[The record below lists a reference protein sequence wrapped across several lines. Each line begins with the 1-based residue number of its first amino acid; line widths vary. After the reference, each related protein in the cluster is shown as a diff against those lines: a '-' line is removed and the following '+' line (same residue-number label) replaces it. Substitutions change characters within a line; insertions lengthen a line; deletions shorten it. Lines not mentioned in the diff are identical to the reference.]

1 MKNFLSLLFLACILS
16 LSITS
21 CDPENSTP
29 NLFTLSDDAAFGMQM
44 KDEML
49 SNPSEFPIL
58 DPIAYPK
65 AYDYM
70 ERIKGELIASGEV
83 AYVDQFPWE
92 IYIIDKDI
100 VNAFATPGGYLYF
113 FTGLIEELENEAQ
126 LTGVLAHEMAHC
138 ARRHSTN
145 QMTKAYGL
153 QLLIS
158 IVIGG
163 NPTQLAAIAGE
174 LANGLATLAFSRN
187 HEHEADEYA
196 VRYISNGTGGQ
207 DPRAMGD
214 FFAILKKLEGDVAR
228 QPVFLST
235 HPDPE
240 DRQEKILEHWNT
252 YSGKDGQYYEERFT
266 DFKQALGISH

>member
-1 MKNFLSLLFLACILS
+1 MLKHLPIAIIATILS
-16 LSITS
+16 ISLYS
-21 CDPENSTP
+21 CDPENATP
-29 NLFTLSDDAAFGMQM
+29 NLFSLSDDAAFGLQM
-44 KDEML
+44 KEEML
-49 SNPSEFPIL
+49 TNPSEYPIL
-58 DPIAYPK
+58 DPLAYPE
-65 AYDYM
+65 AYSYM
-70 ERIKGELIASGEV
+70 ERIKEELIASGEV

-158 IVIGG
+158 IVLGE
-163 NPTQLAAIAGE
+163 NPNQLATIAGE
-174 LANGLATLAFSRN
+174 LANGLATLAFSRK
-187 HEHEADEYA
+187 HEYEADEYA
-196 VRYISNGTGGQ
+196 VRYIANGTGGQ

-214 FFAILKKLEGDVAR
+214 FFAILKRLEGNETR
-228 QPVFLST
+228 QPIFLST

-240 DRQEKILEHWNT
+240 DRQEKIVEYWSL
-252 YSGKDGQYYEERFT
+252 YSGKDGHYYEDRYIE
-266 DFKQALGISH
+266 FKQSLDIIQ